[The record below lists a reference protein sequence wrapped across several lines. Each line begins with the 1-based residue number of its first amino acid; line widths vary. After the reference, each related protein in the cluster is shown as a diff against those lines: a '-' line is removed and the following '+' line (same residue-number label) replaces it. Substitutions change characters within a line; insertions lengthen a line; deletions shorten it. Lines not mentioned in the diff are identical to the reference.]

1 MHSELHVANI
11 FCSYMYIKDL
21 QLIINFSIDQYQ
33 SMQQKWISESMKT
46 STSNATFTLELIKM
60 AVFRT
65 SCKSSNAIQL
75 MLLACLSSFLILK
88 SQTKRKLQ
96 WIQFFQTHRS
106 CSRINI
112 HVYKYPSC
120 SLISC
125 RRQTKRWMISLS
137 MKTKPPPS
145 PPSRSLSIL
154 LQMRRYI
161 SSTRRFSWSRWSV
174 NSLRES
180 CSRIFCRESCKTK
193 NRTHLWIFLKQ
204 ISETST
210 KKCF

>member
-1 MHSELHVANI
+1 MSFNDIYFKDSLHTCSQSKGDNFVKGTKLLMINFKYFSTSCNNNKCTSKTCMHSELHVANI

-21 QLIINFSIDQYQ
+21 HLIINFSIDQYQ

-125 RRQTKRWMISLS
+125 RR
-137 MKTKPPPS
+137 
-145 PPSRSLSIL
+145 
-154 LQMRRYI
+154 
-161 SSTRRFSWSRWSV
+161 
-174 NSLRES
+174 
-180 CSRIFCRESCKTK
+180 
-193 NRTHLWIFLKQ
+193 
-204 ISETST
+204 
-210 KKCF
+210 